1 MGVAQWHCLRM
12 SRSRRPWWGR
22 ILRFLCCDEKSEN
35 ECSAIFGDESVHN
48 CHIMNDVHQVVVE
61 VRS

>member
-1 MGVAQWHCLRM
+1 M
-12 SRSRRPWWGR
+12 SRRRRPWWGR